1 VGVVAS
7 KKALALWWVEEGTGC
22 EEFMVDSDVV
32 LLLWLRALV
41 WSVMQGGEDTKTKT
55 GAGLFVG
62 SVVPLLC
69 LGGWS

>member
-32 LLLWLRALV
+32 LLC
-41 WSVMQGGEDTKTKT
+41 G
-55 GAGLFVG
+55 
-62 SVVPLLC
+62 
-69 LGGWS
+69 